1 MKKINGILVSLALI
15 FGLTGCNGGNASGGT
30 VTESNSAANTA
41 AAATTTTEAAA
52 SASSAIT
59 SALTEES
66 TASESSL
73 ETSENSS
80 ATSESG
86 SQSSEAAVTTAAKET
101 VAATETAAAVTT
113 EVKTEAPAEPVSEEE
128 KTLVVYFSWSSNT
141 AGMAK
146 NIADLTGAD
155 TFEIVPVNPYP
166 EEYTPCTEVAL
177 EERDNNARPEI
188 QNLPAS
194 VSEYDNI
201 IIGYPIWWHTEP
213 MIIGTF
219 LENYDLS
226 GIDIYPFTQSAS
238 MNSQQFEQSME
249 FVRGCAGK
257 GTVHD
262 GLFARPSD
270 NSAITGYLEQNGLTK

>member
-52 SASSAIT
+52 STSSAIT

-66 TASESSL
+66 TASESS
-73 ETSENSS
+73 SE
-80 ATSESG
+80 TSESG

-101 VAATETAAAVTT
+101 VVTEETAAAVTT

-177 EERDNNARPEI
+177 EERDNNVRPAI

-201 IIGYPIWWHTEP
+201 IIGYPIWWHTAP

-226 GIDIYPFTQSAS
+226 GFDIYPFTQSAS
-238 MNSQQFEQSME
+238 MNSQQFDQSME

-270 NSAITGYLEQNGLTK
+270 NSAIMGYLEQNGLTK